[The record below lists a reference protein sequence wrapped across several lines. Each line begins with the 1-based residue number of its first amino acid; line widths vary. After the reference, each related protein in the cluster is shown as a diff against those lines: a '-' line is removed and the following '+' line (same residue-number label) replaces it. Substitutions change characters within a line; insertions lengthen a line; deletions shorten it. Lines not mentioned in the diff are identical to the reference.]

1 LRILRL
7 VRALAVALGVTGCAA
22 IHPPRP
28 ALLPQTAEAL
38 PLRIGI
44 CPGAEAA
51 ERWLTAQPVFTRVG
65 RLPLADGTER
75 PDLVVT
81 EATSEFRAGIFA
93 KPVPAS
99 TRVTEVF
106 SIISLGVL
114 PTYINQQG
122 TAQVVFRRPISAEAP
137 CDPAPSGAPTLLVR
151 ATPSVK
157 SFLAFWVFVPA
168 LIAALPHWY
177 LAGGDEIDFPKIE
190 PGEWIAAE
198 AFGQR
203 DALVRL
209 ARP

>member
-1 LRILRL
+1 M
-7 VRALAVALGVTGCAA
+7 AV
-22 IHPPRP
+22 
-28 ALLPQTAEAL
+28 
-38 PLRIGI
+38 PLRVGI

-51 ERWLTAQPVFTRVG
+51 ERWLTAQPLFTHVG
-65 RLPLADGTER
+65 RLPFAERTER

-81 EATSEFRAGIFA
+81 EATSEFREGIFA
-93 KPVPAS
+93 KPVPVS

-114 PTYINQQG
+114 PTYIPQQG
-122 TAQVVFRRPISAEAP
+122 TAQVVFRRPTSAEAP
-137 CDPAPSGAPTLLVR
+137 CDAPPSGARTLLVR

-168 LIAALPHWY
+168 LIAALPEWY
-177 LAGGDEIDFPKIE
+177 LAGGDDFDFPKID
-190 PGEWIAAE
+190 PGDWIAAE
-198 AFGQR
+198 AFRQR

>member
-1 LRILRL
+1 M
-7 VRALAVALGVTGCAA
+7 
-22 IHPPRP
+22 
-28 ALLPQTAEAL
+28 
-38 PLRIGI
+38 PLRVGI

-51 ERWLTAQPVFTRVG
+51 ERWLTTQPLFSRVG
-65 RLPLADGTER
+65 RLPFANATER

-93 KPVPAS
+93 KPVPTS

-114 PTYINQQG
+114 PTYIDQSG
-122 TAQVVFRRPISAEAP
+122 TAQVVFRRPTSPDSP
-137 CDPAPSGAPTLLVR
+137 CDPPPAGARTLLVR

-177 LAGGDEIDFPKIE
+177 LAGGDEVDFPKID
-190 PGEWIAAE
+190 PGNWIAAE
-198 AFGQR
+198 VFRER

-209 ARP
+209 ATP

>member
-65 RLPLADGTER
+65 RLPFADATER

-99 TRVTEVF
+99 TRVTEMF

-114 PTYINQQG
+114 PTYIDQQG
-122 TAQVVFRRPISAEAP
+122 TAQVVFRRPTSADAP
-137 CDPAPSGAPTLLVR
+137 CDLPSGAPTLLVR

-198 AFGQR
+198 AFRQR

>member
-1 LRILRL
+1 M
-7 VRALAVALGVTGCAA
+7 
-22 IHPPRP
+22 
-28 ALLPQTAEAL
+28 
-38 PLRIGI
+38 PLRVGI

-51 ERWLTAQPVFTRVG
+51 ERWLTTQPLFSHVG
-65 RLPLADGTER
+65 RLPFADATQR

-81 EATSEFRAGIFA
+81 DAKSEFRANIFA

-99 TRVTEVF
+99 ERVTEVF

-114 PTYINQQG
+114 PTYTNQQG
-122 TAQVVFRRPISAEAP
+122 SAQVVFRRPSSAESP
-137 CDPAPSGAPTLLVR
+137 CDPPPAGTATLVVR

-157 SFLAFWVFVPA
+157 SFLAFWIFVPA

-177 LAGGDEIDFPKIE
+177 LAGGDEINFPKIE
-190 PGEWIAAE
+190 PGDWIPAE
-198 AFGQR
+198 AFRQR